1 MTEKTWD
8 NLEFGD
14 VLIDEVDREVSVL
27 AIVGRIIF
35 ISEPDNFDE
44 SNCYYTSKELVEMG
58 YKIKGAS
65 EDKPSLDSVIEK
77 LEKLLSGRI
86 DFGMNAFDKP
96 VFEAIE
102 MLKKLK

>member
-8 NLEFGD
+8 NLEVND

-27 AIVGRIIF
+27 AIFGRIIF

-65 EDKPSLDSVIEK
+65 EDKPSIDDVIDKLTKLDTVGKTPLWIWSIA
-77 LEKLLSGRI
+77 R
-86 DFGMNAFDKP
+86 
-96 VFEAIE
+96 EAIE

>member
-1 MTEKTWD
+1 MTEKTWE
-8 NLEFGD
+8 NLEVGD
-14 VLIDEVDREVSVL
+14 ILIDEVDREVSVL

-65 EDKPSLDSVIEK
+65 EDKPSLDSVIDK
-77 LEKLLSGRI
+77 LNSVNGYASRDDERLAKCCKSKI
-86 DFGMNAFDKP
+86 IKS
-96 VFEAIE
+96 
-102 MLKKLK
+102 